1 MWPKSPGNVGN
12 VGSASGNVG
21 NESTVQGS
29 DLTVGLRPALT
40 SSRQDESSMRQEL

>member
-29 DLTVGLRPALT
+29 DLMVGLRPALT
-40 SSRQDESSMRQEL
+40 SSLKDESSVLREL